1 MHFTTYVDKQIFIFS
16 NTTGRI
22 NRKKKKKAANSYL
35 PAAVS
40 YELSISKNIIKWWQ
54 KYVQTE
60 KELLPPS
67 SLTKYIL

>member
-1 MHFTTYVDKQIFIFS
+1 MDKEE
-16 NTTGRI
+16 
-22 NRKKKKKAANSYL
+22 KKAANIYL

-40 YELSISKNIIKWWQ
+40 YELLISKKIIKWWQ

-67 SLTKYIL
+67 SPTKYIL